1 MKKTVSI
8 LSLLVLLL
16 GVWAAALWLSPFNAY
31 NGSSKETRYGVH
43 EGLELVEQENAQ
55 EGKRYVV
62 EDEDGKELFVI
73 PLRSCLLDT
82 RYRNG
87 QLRFREKNTKR
98 EGYIDRQGGIF
109 LNENAGEYKSAE
121 DRKDFANLT
130 GVKKGEMA
138 SGDYSDHHSGE
149 YSGDYSGE
157 RKGLADRPSAGDTE
171 STGGT
176 GSTGTAGFTASAQ
189 PGRKSSALSQV
200 NLKTMAQS
208 NPFYR
213 EASKIMQG
221 KLTETDAKRRH
232 TILNYCEHF
241 RIAYTTKDINFL
253 RQVFS
258 DKALIIV
265 GNVVKPIA
273 NDDKCQA
280 ESRVTFAIHS
290 KHDYLARLSKVF
302 AANQK
307 IDVRFS
313 GFRIMRHPT
322 MDGIYG
328 VTLRQQYKS
337 DRYSDD
343 GYLFLLWD
351 FRDKSMPLIHVRTWQ
366 PAGTVHTGNDVINIQ
381 DFNLE

>member
-31 NGSSKETRYGVH
+31 NGSSKETRYGVN

-55 EGKRYVV
+55 EDKRYVV

-73 PLRSCLLDT
+73 PLRGCLLDT

-98 EGYIDRQGGIF
+98 EGYIDRQGRIF
-109 LNENAGEYKSAE
+109 LNENAGEYKPAE

-130 GVKKGEMA
+130 GEK
-138 SGDYSDHHSGE
+138 
-149 YSGDYSGE
+149 
-157 RKGLADRPSAGDTE
+157 KGLADRPSA
-171 STGGT
+171 GGT
-176 GSTGTAGFTASAQ
+176 GSTGTAGFAASVQ

-208 NPFYR
+208 NPFYK

-221 KLTETDAKRRH
+221 KLAETDARRRR

-241 RIAYTTKDINFL
+241 RTAYTTKDIDFL

-265 GNVVKPIA
+265 GNVVKPIT

-290 KHDYLARLSKVF
+290 KRDYLARLSKVF

-313 GFRIMRHPT
+313 GFRILRHPT

-366 PAGTVHTGNDVINIQ
+366 PAATVHSGDDVINIQ

>member
-31 NGSSKETRYGVH
+31 NGSSKETRYGVN

-55 EGKRYVV
+55 DGKRYVV

-73 PLRSCLLDT
+73 PLRGCLLDT

-98 EGYIDRQGGIF
+98 EGYIDRQGRIF
-109 LNENAGEYKSAE
+109 LNENAGEYKPAE

-130 GVKKGEMA
+130 GEK
-138 SGDYSDHHSGE
+138 
-149 YSGDYSGE
+149 
-157 RKGLADRPSAGDTE
+157 KGLADRPSAGDTE
-171 STGGT
+171 STGSAGA
-176 GSTGTAGFTASAQ
+176 AGFAASAQ
-189 PGRKSSALSQV
+189 SGRKSSALSQV

-208 NPFYR
+208 NPFYK

-221 KLTETDAKRRH
+221 KLAETDARRRR

-241 RIAYTTKDINFL
+241 RTAYTTKDIDFL

-290 KHDYLARLSKVF
+290 KRDYLARLSKVF

-366 PAGTVHTGNDVINIQ
+366 PAATVHSGDDVINIQ

>member
-1 MKKTVSI
+1 MI
-8 LSLLVLLL
+8 
-16 GVWAAALWLSPFNAY
+16 N
-31 NGSSKETRYGVH
+31 
-43 EGLELVEQENAQ
+43 
-55 EGKRYVV
+55 
-62 EDEDGKELFVI
+62 
-73 PLRSCLLDT
+73 
-82 RYRNG
+82 
-87 QLRFREKNTKR
+87 
-98 EGYIDRQGGIF
+98 RQGSIF
-109 LNENAGEYKSAE
+109 LNEDAAEYKSAE
-121 DRKDFANLT
+121 AQKGIANLT
-130 GVKKGEMA
+130 EKTKGETI
-138 SGDYSDHHSGE
+138 SE
-149 YSGDYSGE
+149 DYSGGNPGDHSRE
-157 RKGLADRPSAGDTE
+157 KKGTVDGLS
-171 STGGT
+171 
-176 GSTGTAGFTASAQ
+176 
-189 PGRKSSALSQV
+189 GRKTSALSQI

-208 NPFYR
+208 NPFYK

-221 KLTETDAKRRH
+221 KLAETDAKRRH

-241 RIAYTTKDINFL
+241 RTAYTTKDIDFL

-273 NDDKCQA
+273 NDGKCQA
-280 ESRVTFAIHS
+280 ENRVTFAIHS
-290 KHDYLARLSKVF
+290 KRDYLNRLAKVF

-366 PAGTVHTGNDVINIQ
+366 PAGTVHTGDDVINIQ

>member
-31 NGSSKETRYGVH
+31 NWSSKETRYGVN
-43 EGLELVEQENAQ
+43 EGLELVEQENTQ

-73 PLRSCLLDT
+73 PLRGCLLDT

-98 EGYIDRQGGIF
+98 EGYIDRQGRIF
-109 LNENAGEYKSAE
+109 LNENAGEYKPAE
-121 DRKDFANLT
+121 NRKDFANLT
-130 GVKKGEMA
+130 GEKK
-138 SGDYSDHHSGE
+138 SLTD
-149 YSGDYSGE
+149 
-157 RKGLADRPSAGDTE
+157 KPSAGGAG

-176 GSTGTAGFTASAQ
+176 ESTGTAGFAASTQ
-189 PGRKSSALSQV
+189 SGRKSSALSQV

-208 NPFYR
+208 NPFYK

-221 KLTETDAKRRH
+221 KLAETDARRRR

-241 RIAYTTKDINFL
+241 RTAYTTKDIDFL

-290 KHDYLARLSKVF
+290 KRDYLARLSKVF

-313 GFRIMRHPT
+313 GFRILRHPT

-366 PAGTVHTGNDVINIQ
+366 PAATVHSGDDVINIQ

>member
-1 MKKTVSI
+1 M
-8 LSLLVLLL
+8 
-16 GVWAAALWLSPFNAY
+16 N
-31 NGSSKETRYGVH
+31 

-73 PLRSCLLDT
+73 PLRGCLLDT
-82 RYRNG
+82 HYRNG
-87 QLRFREKNTKR
+87 QLRFREKNTKK

-121 DRKDFANLT
+121 ARKDFANLT
-130 GVKKGEMA
+130 GEK
-138 SGDYSDHHSGE
+138 
-149 YSGDYSGE
+149 
-157 RKGLADRPSAGDTE
+157 KGLADKPSTGGTE

-176 GSTGTAGFTASAQ
+176 GSTGTAGFAASAQ

-208 NPFYR
+208 NPFYK

-221 KLTETDAKRRH
+221 KLTETDARRRH

-241 RIAYTTKDINFL
+241 RTAYTTKDIDFL

-265 GNVVKPIA
+265 GNVVKSIA

-290 KHDYLARLSKVF
+290 KRDYLARLSKVF
-302 AANQK
+302 ASNQK

-313 GFRIMRHPT
+313 GFRILRHPT

-366 PAGTVHTGNDVINIQ
+366 PAATVHSGDDVINIQ

>member
-16 GVWAAALWLSPFNAY
+16 GVWAAALWLSPLTAY
-31 NGSSKETRYGVH
+31 KENCKETRYGMN
-43 EGLELVEQENAQ
+43 EGLELVEQDNAQ

-62 EDEDGKELFVI
+62 EDEDGKELFAI
-73 PLRSCLLDT
+73 PLRGCLLDT

-109 LNENAGEYKSAE
+109 LNEDAGEYKSAE
-121 DRKDFANLT
+121 AQKGIAHLTEKATEETVSGENSGNQEGSTDGPFA
-130 GVKKGEMA
+130 GPAA
-138 SGDYSDHHSGE
+138 SG
-149 YSGDYSGE
+149 
-157 RKGLADRPSAGDTE
+157 RSA
-171 STGGT
+171 
-176 GSTGTAGFTASAQ
+176 ASVQ
-189 PGRKSSALSQV
+189 SGRKTSALSQV
-200 NLKTMAQS
+200 DLKTMAQN
-208 NPFYR
+208 NPFYK

-221 KLTETDAKRRH
+221 KLAETDAKRRH

-241 RIAYTTKDINFL
+241 RTAYTTKDIDFL

-273 NDDKCQA
+273 NDGKCQA

-290 KHDYLARLSKVF
+290 KRNYLSRLSKVF

-307 IDVRFS
+307 IDVKFS

-366 PAGTVHTGNDVINIQ
+366 PAGTVHTGDDVINIQ

>member
-16 GVWAAALWLSPFNAY
+16 GGWAAALWLSPFADYKEN
-31 NGSSKETRYGVH
+31 SKETRYGVH
-43 EGLELVEQENAQ
+43 EGLELVEQDNGK

-62 EDEDGKELFVI
+62 ENKDGKELFAI
-73 PLRSCLLDT
+73 PLRDCLLDT

-98 EGYIDRQGGIF
+98 EGYINRQGSIF
-109 LNENAGEYKSAE
+109 LNEDAAEYKSAE
-121 DRKDFANLT
+121 AQKGIANLT
-130 GVKKGEMA
+130 EKTKGETI
-138 SGDYSDHHSGE
+138 SE
-149 YSGDYSGE
+149 DYSGE
-157 RKGLADRPSAGDTE
+157 RKGTVDGLS
-171 STGGT
+171 
-176 GSTGTAGFTASAQ
+176 
-189 PGRKSSALSQV
+189 GRKTSALSQI

-208 NPFYR
+208 NPFYK

-221 KLTETDAKRRH
+221 KLAETDAKRRH

-241 RIAYTTKDINFL
+241 RTAYTTKDIDFL

-273 NDDKCQA
+273 NDGKCQA
-280 ESRVTFAIHS
+280 ENWVTFAIHS
-290 KHDYLARLSKVF
+290 KRDYLNRLAKVF

-366 PAGTVHTGNDVINIQ
+366 PAGTVHTGDDVINIQ

>member
-16 GVWAAALWLSPFNAY
+16 GVWAAALWLSPLTAY
-31 NGSSKETRYGVH
+31 KENCKEIRYGMN
-43 EGLELVEQENAQ
+43 EGLELVEQDNAQ

-62 EDEDGKELFVI
+62 EDEDGKELFAI
-73 PLRSCLLDT
+73 PLRGCLLDT

-109 LNENAGEYKSAE
+109 LNEDAGEYKSTEA
-121 DRKDFANLT
+121 RKGIANLT
-130 GVKKGEMA
+130 EKAKGETI
-138 SGDYSDHHSGE
+138 SGE
-149 YSGDYSGE
+149 YSGDYSGGNHGDHSRE
-157 RKGLADRPSAGDTE
+157 KKGSADGPS
-171 STGGT
+171 
-176 GSTGTAGFTASAQ
+176 
-189 PGRKSSALSQV
+189 GRKTSTLSQV
-200 NLKTMAQS
+200 DLKTMAQS
-208 NPFYR
+208 NPFYK

-221 KLTETDAKRRH
+221 KLAETDAKRRH

-241 RIAYTTKDINFL
+241 RTAYTTKDIDFL

-273 NDDKCQA
+273 NDGKCQA

-290 KHDYLARLSKVF
+290 KRDYLSRLSKVF

-307 IDVRFS
+307 IDVKFS

-366 PAGTVHTGNDVINIQ
+366 PAGTVHTGDDVINIQ

>member
-16 GVWAAALWLSPFNAY
+16 GVWAAALWLSPFKAY
-31 NGSSKETRYGVH
+31 NGSSKETRYGVN

-73 PLRSCLLDT
+73 PLRGCLLDT

-98 EGYIDRQGGIF
+98 EGYIDRQGRIF
-109 LNENAGEYKSAE
+109 LNENAGEYKPAE
-121 DRKDFANLT
+121 NRKDFANLT
-130 GVKKGEMA
+130 GET
-138 SGDYSDHHSGE
+138 
-149 YSGDYSGE
+149 
-157 RKGLADRPSAGDTE
+157 KGLADRPSAGGTE

-176 GSTGTAGFTASAQ
+176 GSTGAAGFAASAQ
-189 PGRKSSALSQV
+189 PGRKSSTLSQV

-208 NPFYR
+208 NPFYK
-213 EASKIMQG
+213 EASKIIQG
-221 KLTETDAKRRH
+221 KLAETDARRRR

-241 RIAYTTKDINFL
+241 RTAYTTKDIDFL

-290 KHDYLARLSKVF
+290 KRDYLARLSKVF
-302 AANQK
+302 ASNQK

-313 GFRIMRHPT
+313 GFRILRHPT

-366 PAGTVHTGNDVINIQ
+366 PAATVHSGDDVINIQ

>member
-16 GVWAAALWLSPFNAY
+16 GVWAAALWLSPFADYKEN
-31 NGSSKETRYGVH
+31 SKETRYGVH
-43 EGLELVEQENAQ
+43 EGLELVEQDNGK

-62 EDEDGKELFVI
+62 ENEDGKELFAI
-73 PLRSCLLDT
+73 PLRDCLLDT

-98 EGYIDRQGGIF
+98 EGYINRQGSIF
-109 LNENAGEYKSAE
+109 LNEDAAEYKSAE
-121 DRKDFANLT
+121 AQKGIANLT
-130 GVKKGEMA
+130 EKTKGETI
-138 SGDYSDHHSGE
+138 SE
-149 YSGDYSGE
+149 DYSGE
-157 RKGLADRPSAGDTE
+157 KKGSADGLS
-171 STGGT
+171 
-176 GSTGTAGFTASAQ
+176 
-189 PGRKSSALSQV
+189 GRKTSALSQV

-208 NPFYR
+208 NPFYK

-221 KLTETDAKRRH
+221 KLAETDAKRRH

-241 RIAYTTKDINFL
+241 RTAYTTKDIDFL

-273 NDDKCQA
+273 NDGKCQA
-280 ESRVTFAIHS
+280 ENRVTFAIHS
-290 KHDYLARLSKVF
+290 KRDYLSRLAKVF

-351 FRDKSMPLIHVRTWQ
+351 FRDRSMPLIHVRTWQ
-366 PAGTVHTGNDVINIQ
+366 PAGTVHTGDDVINIQ

>member
-16 GVWAAALWLSPFNAY
+16 GVWAAALWLSPLTAY
-31 NGSSKETRYGVH
+31 KENCKETRYGMN
-43 EGLELVEQENAQ
+43 EGLELVEQDNAQ

-62 EDEDGKELFVI
+62 EDEDGKELFAI
-73 PLRSCLLDT
+73 PLRGCLLDT

-109 LNENAGEYKSAE
+109 LNEDAGEYKSAE
-121 DRKDFANLT
+121 AQKGIAHLTEKATEETVSGENSGNQEGSTDGPFA
-130 GVKKGEMA
+130 GPAA
-138 SGDYSDHHSGE
+138 SG
-149 YSGDYSGE
+149 
-157 RKGLADRPSAGDTE
+157 RSA
-171 STGGT
+171 
-176 GSTGTAGFTASAQ
+176 ASVQ
-189 PGRKSSALSQV
+189 SGRKTSALSQV
-200 NLKTMAQS
+200 DLKTMAQN
-208 NPFYR
+208 NPFYK

-221 KLTETDAKRRH
+221 KLAETDAKRRH

-241 RIAYTTKDINFL
+241 RTAYTTKDIDFL

-273 NDDKCQA
+273 NDGKCQA

-290 KHDYLARLSKVF
+290 KRNYLSRLSKVF

-307 IDVRFS
+307 IDVKFS

>member
-31 NGSSKETRYGVH
+31 NGSSKETRYGVN

-55 EGKRYVV
+55 DGKRYVV

-73 PLRSCLLDT
+73 PLRGCLLDT

-98 EGYIDRQGGIF
+98 EGYIDRQGRIF
-109 LNENAGEYKSAE
+109 LNENAGEYKPAE

-130 GVKKGEMA
+130 GEKK
-138 SGDYSDHHSGE
+138 SLTD
-149 YSGDYSGE
+149 
-157 RKGLADRPSAGDTE
+157 KPSAGGAE
-171 STGGT
+171 STGSAGA
-176 GSTGTAGFTASAQ
+176 AGFAAAAQ

-208 NPFYR
+208 NPFYK

-221 KLTETDAKRRH
+221 KLTETDARRRR

-241 RIAYTTKDINFL
+241 RTAYTTKDIDFL

-290 KHDYLARLSKVF
+290 KRDYLARLSKVF

-366 PAGTVHTGNDVINIQ
+366 PAATVHSGDDVINIQ

>member
-31 NGSSKETRYGVH
+31 NGSSKETRYGVN
-43 EGLELVEQENAQ
+43 EGLELVEQESAQ
-55 EGKRYVV
+55 DGKRYVV

-73 PLRSCLLDT
+73 PLRGCLLDT

-87 QLRFREKNTKR
+87 QLRFREKNTER
-98 EGYIDRQGGIF
+98 EGYIDRQGRIF
-109 LNENAGEYKSAE
+109 LNENAGEYKPAE
-121 DRKDFANLT
+121 NRKDFANLA
-130 GVKKGEMA
+130 GEKK
-138 SGDYSDHHSGE
+138 SLTD
-149 YSGDYSGE
+149 
-157 RKGLADRPSAGDTE
+157 KPSAGGTE
-171 STGGT
+171 STGA
-176 GSTGTAGFTASAQ
+176 AGFAASAQ

-208 NPFYR
+208 NPFYK

-221 KLTETDAKRRH
+221 KLAETDARRRR

-241 RIAYTTKDINFL
+241 RTAYTTKDIDFL

-290 KHDYLARLSKVF
+290 KRDYLARLSKVF

-313 GFRIMRHPT
+313 GFRILRHPT

-366 PAGTVHTGNDVINIQ
+366 PAATVHSGDDVINIQ

>member
-16 GVWAAALWLSPFNAY
+16 GVWAAALWLSPLTAY
-31 NGSSKETRYGVH
+31 KENCKETRYGMN
-43 EGLELVEQENAQ
+43 EGLELVEQDNAQ

-62 EDEDGKELFVI
+62 EDEDGKELFAI
-73 PLRSCLLDT
+73 PLRGCLLDT

-109 LNENAGEYKSAE
+109 LNEDAGEYKSAE
-121 DRKDFANLT
+121 AQKGIAHLKEKATEETVSGENSGNQEGSTDGPFA
-130 GVKKGEMA
+130 GPAA
-138 SGDYSDHHSGE
+138 SG
-149 YSGDYSGE
+149 
-157 RKGLADRPSAGDTE
+157 RSA
-171 STGGT
+171 
-176 GSTGTAGFTASAQ
+176 ASAQ
-189 PGRKSSALSQV
+189 LGRKTSALSQV
-200 NLKTMAQS
+200 DLKTMAQN
-208 NPFYR
+208 NPFYK

-221 KLTETDAKRRH
+221 KLAETDAKRRH

-241 RIAYTTKDINFL
+241 RTAYTTKDIDFL

-273 NDDKCQA
+273 NDGKCQA

-290 KHDYLARLSKVF
+290 KRDYLSRLSKVF

-307 IDVRFS
+307 IDVKFS

-366 PAGTVHTGNDVINIQ
+366 PAGTVHTGDDVINIQ

>member
-62 EDEDGKELFVI
+62 EDKDGKELFVI
-73 PLRSCLLDT
+73 PLRGCLLDT

-130 GVKKGEMA
+130 GEKKGEMA

-221 KLTETDAKRRH
+221 KLTKTDAKRRH
-232 TILNYCEHF
+232 TILNYCEH
-241 RIAYTTKDINFL
+241 TTKDINFL

-290 KHDYLARLSKVF
+290 KRDYLARLSKVF

-337 DRYSDD
+337 NRYSDD

>member
-16 GVWAAALWLSPFNAY
+16 GVWAAALWLSPFADYKEN
-31 NGSSKETRYGVH
+31 SKETRYGVH
-43 EGLELVEQENAQ
+43 EGLELVEQDNGK

-62 EDEDGKELFVI
+62 ENEDGKELFAI
-73 PLRSCLLDT
+73 PLRDCLLDT

-98 EGYIDRQGGIF
+98 EGYINRQGSIF
-109 LNENAGEYKSAE
+109 LNEDAAEYKSAE
-121 DRKDFANLT
+121 AQKGIANLT
-130 GVKKGEMA
+130 EKTKGETI
-138 SGDYSDHHSGE
+138 SE
-149 YSGDYSGE
+149 DYSGE
-157 RKGLADRPSAGDTE
+157 KKGSADGLS
-171 STGGT
+171 
-176 GSTGTAGFTASAQ
+176 
-189 PGRKSSALSQV
+189 GRKTSALSQI

-208 NPFYR
+208 NPFYK

-221 KLTETDAKRRH
+221 KLAETDAKRRH

-241 RIAYTTKDINFL
+241 RTAYTTKDIDFL

-273 NDDKCQA
+273 NDGKCQA
-280 ESRVTFAIHS
+280 ENRVTFAIHS
-290 KHDYLARLSKVF
+290 KRDYLNRLAKVF

-343 GYLFLLWD
+343 GYLFLFWD

-366 PAGTVHTGNDVINIQ
+366 PAGTVHTGDDVINIQ

>member
-16 GVWAAALWLSPFNAY
+16 GVWAAALWLSPFADYKEN
-31 NGSSKETRYGVH
+31 SKETRYGVH
-43 EGLELVEQENAQ
+43 EGLELVEQDNGK

-62 EDEDGKELFVI
+62 ENEDGKELFAI
-73 PLRSCLLDT
+73 PLRDCLLDT

-98 EGYIDRQGGIF
+98 EGYINRQGSIF
-109 LNENAGEYKSAE
+109 LNEDAAEYKSAE
-121 DRKDFANLT
+121 AQKGIANLT
-130 GVKKGEMA
+130 EKTKGETI
-138 SGDYSDHHSGE
+138 SE
-149 YSGDYSGE
+149 DYSGE
-157 RKGLADRPSAGDTE
+157 KKGSADGLS
-171 STGGT
+171 
-176 GSTGTAGFTASAQ
+176 
-189 PGRKSSALSQV
+189 GRKTSALSQI

-208 NPFYR
+208 NPFYK

-221 KLTETDAKRRH
+221 KLAETDAKRRH

-241 RIAYTTKDINFL
+241 RTAYTTKDIDFL
-253 RQVFS
+253 RQVFN

-273 NDDKCQA
+273 NDGKCQA
-280 ESRVTFAIHS
+280 ENRVTFAIHS
-290 KHDYLARLSKVF
+290 KRDYLNRLAKVF

-366 PAGTVHTGNDVINIQ
+366 PAGTVHTGDDVINIQ

>member
-1 MKKTVSI
+1 M
-8 LSLLVLLL
+8 
-16 GVWAAALWLSPFNAY
+16 
-31 NGSSKETRYGVH
+31 
-43 EGLELVEQENAQ
+43 VEN
-55 EGKRYVV
+55 
-62 EDEDGKELFVI
+62 EDGKELFAI
-73 PLRSCLLDT
+73 PLRDCLLDT

-98 EGYIDRQGGIF
+98 EGYINRQGSIF
-109 LNENAGEYKSAE
+109 LNEDAAEYKSA
-121 DRKDFANLT
+121 KAQKGIANLT
-130 GVKKGEMA
+130 EKTKGETI
-138 SGDYSDHHSGE
+138 SE
-149 YSGDYSGE
+149 DYSGE
-157 RKGLADRPSAGDTE
+157 KKGSADGLS
-171 STGGT
+171 
-176 GSTGTAGFTASAQ
+176 
-189 PGRKSSALSQV
+189 GRKTSALSQI

-208 NPFYR
+208 NPFYK

-221 KLTETDAKRRH
+221 KLAETDAKRRH

-241 RIAYTTKDINFL
+241 RTAYTTKDIDFL

-273 NDDKCQA
+273 NDGKCQA
-280 ESRVTFAIHS
+280 ENRVTFAIHS
-290 KHDYLARLSKVF
+290 KRDYLNRLAKVF